1 MRAFSPS
8 STASDTYM
16 SIKLPTIGALHHHLV
31 HLEGG
36 VRACFAPADV
46 PLPICL
52 CQGLWDL
59 PLPRRLSVAICT
71 ASSTFQAAQLQLVY
85 KPIPTTCQGHSACG
99 ATGQREGVCPLHQV
113 L

>member
-1 MRAFSPS
+1 
-8 STASDTYM
+8 M

-36 VRACFAPADV
+36 ILACFAPADV

-59 PLPRRLSVAICT
+59 PLRLPQSLSVTICT
-71 ASSTFQAAQLQLVY
+71 ASSALKQQN
-85 KPIPTTCQGHSACG
+85 CDW
-99 ATGQREGVCPLHQV
+99 
-113 L
+113 